1 MMNHSAGNLLEDP
14 GQGSRDVLHPSG
26 VLDRPASRVL
36 RETISRTLSHGPA
49 TLVIDLSNV
58 SDADSAGLAVL
69 VYACR
74 AATAAHVKLVLCSL
88 PPLVLELLEPTR
100 LSDLGDVDIE
110 PTMPIPLHG
119 TAA

>member
-1 MMNHSAGNLLEDP
+1 MKASAGSLLEDP
-14 GQGSRDVLHPSG
+14 GQGSQDVIHPSG
-26 VLDRPASRVL
+26 ALDRPASRVL

-49 TLVIDLSNV
+49 TVVIDLSNV
-58 SDADSAGLAVL
+58 SDIESAGLAVL

-88 PPLVLELLEPTR
+88 PPLALELLEPTR

-110 PTMPIPLHG
+110 PTMPVPLHS
-119 TAA
+119 TA

>member
-1 MMNHSAGNLLEDP
+1 MMQPSAGNLLEDP

-58 SDADSAGLAVL
+58 SDADSAGLA
-69 VYACR
+69 
-74 AATAAHVKLVLCSL
+74 HVKLVLCSL

-110 PTMPIPLHG
+110 PAMPVPLRG

>member
-1 MMNHSAGNLLEDP
+1 MMQPSAGSLFEDP

-26 VLDRPASRVL
+26 ALDRVASLVL

-100 LSDLGDVDIE
+100 LNDLGDVDIE
-110 PTMPIPLHG
+110 PTIPVPLHS

>member
-1 MMNHSAGNLLEDP
+1 MHHSAGSLLEDP
-14 GQGSRDVLHPSG
+14 SDGSRDVLHPSG
-26 VLDRPASRVL
+26 QLDRSASRVL
-36 RETISRTLSHGPA
+36 REEISRTLSRGLA
-49 TLVIDLSNV
+49 TLVIDLADV
-58 SDADSAGLAVL
+58 RDVDAAGLDVL

-74 AATAAHVKLVLCSL
+74 AARAGHAKLVLRSA

-110 PTMPIPLHG
+110 PALPVPLRG